1 VDPLP
6 ALQSA
11 PTFTECT
18 REGSQITVRFT
29 GKDAFGGTPR
39 NGVNAVLTGAVAVQ
53 KLLRETD
60 SSDSLVDF
68 LADYFAADFDC
79 TAMGLFC
86 EDTNYGPITSN
97 VGILTYREGE
107 VSHTFDTRIPPLFQT
122 NDILAK
128 LEEFCGKHGV
138 RVEAVKNIPSTYT
151 PADSE
156 YCRTIA
162 GAFES
167 ITGIHPRFYTSGG
180 RTYAVELGE
189 RALAYGPVGTA
200 PVGHCHG
207 NDEYISLKAL
217 QDLAGIYYE
226 TVRRLFC

>member
-1 VDPLP
+1 MNSFNHY
-6 ALQSA
+6 AY
-11 PTFTECT
+11 
-18 REGSQITVRFT
+18 
-29 GKDAFGGTPR
+29 
-39 NGVNAVLTGAVAVQ
+39 GAVVGWMYNQAAGIGFDAANPGFKHIILSPNPDQTVAFIDA
-53 KLLRETD
+53 TFD
-60 SSDSLVDF
+60 S
-68 LADYFAADFDC
+68 A
-79 TAMGLFC
+79 
-86 EDTNYGPITSN
+86 YGPITSN